1 MFNAFLDLKKKLLKH
16 HIPFQDNFHDD
27 RLAQSI
33 PDIRVVLK
41 NLLRYENSMKQPSE
55 ADSILTLSSRSSK
68 NTLPKAGDTIDPI
81 ALLAAGFQGS
91 RGKRLTFERIPLL
104 AKGFQAHRGRK

>member
-1 MFNAFLDLKKKLLKH
+1 M
-16 HIPFQDNFHDD
+16 
-27 RLAQSI
+27 
-33 PDIRVVLK
+33 
-41 NLLRYENSMKQPSE
+41 RYENSMKQPSQ

-68 NTLPKAGDTIDPI
+68 NTLPKADDPIDPI
-81 ALLAAGFQGS
+81 TLLAAGFHGS